1 MGLSKRRQSA
11 GSGLSVAPVFRAFQL
26 CSSTTFFQANCQY
39 SNAFPQV
46 SSTRTL
52 PLSHLALLQAVSRRG
67 GNFFEEFFMY
77 HKFFIGF
84 FIAAFVCG
92 LMLCFGGVAE
102 ASMLGSFP
110 DIQCA
115 APVLVKPLTNFV
127 IILITVAAIF
137 L

>member
-1 MGLSKRRQSA
+1 
-11 GSGLSVAPVFRAFQL
+11 
-26 CSSTTFFQANCQY
+26 
-39 SNAFPQV
+39 
-46 SSTRTL
+46 
-52 PLSHLALLQAVSRRG
+52 
-67 GNFFEEFFMY
+67 MY

-92 LMLCFGGVAE
+92 ALFLCGGVAE
-102 ASMLGSFP
+102 ASVLGSIS

-115 APVLVKPLTNFV
+115 APVLVKPIVNFV